1 MARALASKTA
11 RVAEQRA
18 STPPPSRA
26 SRAPR
31 AHEVEA
37 SPIDVEGSEGWRRT
51 WSLMKLVAG
60 VVLVL
65 GISLGVAWGAHH
77 YALTTSRFAIEQVE
91 VQGARRLSSEQ
102 VANLAGIQVGQNIF
116 KVDMAE
122 AERRLV
128 AHPWIQGARVTRQ
141 LPRELFIEV
150 TEFEARAIASI
161 GDQLFL
167 VTRTGEPF
175 KALVDSD
182 PFDIP
187 VVTGI
192 SQENLARDRARETE
206 RIKVALEVLGHYE
219 RLPLSHAFPAQEIH
233 LADSGA
239 VTLVVGRQGVSMK
252 LGKGPW
258 LTKLRMAERVMAK
271 VQRQGKVPG
280 ILFLDNAAHEERV
293 VVRMR

>member
-1 MARALASKTA
+1 MARSAALKTP
-11 RVAEQRA
+11 ETPDRA
-18 STPPPSRA
+18 APNPPSAGATRA
-26 SRAPR
+26 NRP
-31 AHEVEA
+31 HGVEA
-37 SPIDVEGSEGWRRT
+37 SPIEMDGSEAWRRT

-102 VANLAGIQVGQNIF
+102 IASLAGIQVGQNIF

-141 LPRELFIEV
+141 LPRDLFIEV

-175 KALVDSD
+175 KALLDSD

-187 VVTGI
+187 VVTGV
-192 SQENLARDRARETE
+192 SQENLARDRARELD
-206 RIKVALEVLGHYE
+206 RIKLALEVLGHYE
-219 RLPLSHAFPAQEIH
+219 RLPLSHAFPAQEVH
-233 LADSGA
+233 LDDAGA
-239 VTLVVGRQGVSMK
+239 VTLVIGRQGVSLK

-258 LTKLRMAERVMAK
+258 LTKLRMAEQVMAK
-271 VQRQGKVPG
+271 VQRQGEVPG
-280 ILFLDNAAHEERV
+280 IVFLDNAAHEERV